1 MSTAAS
7 PRAVQPYA
15 AALYEAAQKIGEQE
29 HVGVALAEL
38 AELWEQTPE
47 LRTFLTH
54 PRVPTE
60 AKEQF
65 LTEALGDVLHV
76 YIVNTLR
83 LMARRGRAALL
94 PNLRDAFLRAAEEQ
108 GRLVRAILRTARSV
122 SPEHLEMLRTQLQ
135 ESTGRPVVLEVEQAP
150 ELLAGA
156 ELEVAGRRLDAS
168 MHGRLSRLAEE
179 LKG

>member
-1 MSTAAS
+1 MSTAVS

-15 AALYEAAQKIGEQE
+15 AALYEAAEAIGEHEQ
-29 HVGVALAEL
+29 VGAALAEL
-38 AELWEQTPE
+38 AKLWEQTPE
-47 LRTFLTH
+47 LKAFLTH
-54 PRVPTE
+54 PRVPTD
-60 AKEQF
+60 AKESF
-65 LTEALGDVLHV
+65 LGEALGDTLHP

-94 PNLRDAFLRAAEEQ
+94 PNLRDAFLRAAEER
-108 GRLVRAILRTARSV
+108 GSLVRAVLHTARTV
-122 SPEHLEMLRTQLQ
+122 APEQLEMLRKQLQ
-135 ESTGRPVVLEVEQAP
+135 SATGRPVVLEVASAP

-168 MHGRLSRLAEE
+168 MQGRLARLAEE